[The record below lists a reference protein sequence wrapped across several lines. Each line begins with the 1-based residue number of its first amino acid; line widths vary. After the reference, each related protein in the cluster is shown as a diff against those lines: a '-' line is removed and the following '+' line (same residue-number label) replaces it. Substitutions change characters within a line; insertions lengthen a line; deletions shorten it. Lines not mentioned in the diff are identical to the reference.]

1 MVYDVAI
8 IGAGLSGLMLAEQ
21 LLQQDD
27 SISICIIHED
37 QFPNEEVA
45 FKVGE
50 ATIETG
56 AYYLRKIF
64 GAEYMDNNYFIKMG
78 MRFIE
83 SHGDSYNEM
92 GPAHFPPNNSYQFER
107 GKLENYAYDLLK
119 DRVDILQNTRFLD
132 VDDSHEVKKIEV
144 VELGKDRKTI
154 EARWLVDAS
163 GMKRVLSKKY
173 NLSIKQSLPNSS
185 VWFRVDGAVMVD
197 DIYPAGEDS
206 PFSHMDNRS
215 VSSLHIDGKGYWI
228 WVLRISET
236 KTSVGI
242 AFSEAIHKMED
253 LSTLEKTYEWLKIH
267 EPAFYNYLIKKDFPI
282 LDFKYLKKYARVSS
296 YCISDNRIGLTGDAC
311 AFVDPV
317 YSGGLDIICLCNT
330 MLTNVI
336 IADRKEGNYTQYIEF
351 YNQLLKELVDILLV
365 CLHKMYDSKDNWYYI
380 FLKYMVDGAL
390 YFGMV
395 APFAMNEGLR
405 DFEKAQV
412 LWGVIRQGFHVYAK
426 TIDLINDSS
435 FQQHEIPRFLP
446 ISVALFGAINA
457 NTRVPEG
464 DLDQLELL
472 LKDNVRV
479 LEKIHEYVS
488 ENKNLVDLY
497 WLPKGALIPTPK
509 KWRYAEFCDAD
520 GRIV

>member
-21 LLQQDD
+21 LLQQDAT
-27 SISICIIHED
+27 ISICIIHED
-37 QFPNEEVA
+37 RFPNEEVA

-64 GAEYMDNNYFIKMG
+64 GAEYMDKNYFIKMG

-107 GKLENYAYDLLK
+107 GKLENYAFDLLK
-119 DRVDILQNTRFLD
+119 DKVDILQNTRFLD
-132 VDDSHEVKKIEV
+132 VNDEGEVKKNEV
-144 VELGKDRKTI
+144 VELGKDKKTI

-267 EPAFYNYLIKKDFPI
+267 EPTFYNYLIKKDFPI

-296 YCISDNRIGLTGDAC
+296 YCVSENRIGLTGDAC
-311 AFVDPV
+311 AFIDPV
-317 YSGGLDIICLCNT
+317 YSGGLDTICFCNT
-330 MLTNVI
+330 VITDVI
-336 IADRKEGNYTQYIEF
+336 IKDRQGENTTKYIEN
-351 YNQLLKELVDILLV
+351 YNKILKGFVSV
-365 CLHKMYDSKDNWYYI
+365 WSACLNNMYDNKDNWYYI
-380 FLKYMVDGAL
+380 FVKYMVDGAM
-390 YFGMV
+390 YFGAV
-395 APFAMNEGLR
+395 APFFMNDGLR
-405 DFEKAQV
+405 DYEKSQTNWAIV
-412 LWGVIRQGFHVYAK
+412 SRIFDVYK
-426 TIDLINDSS
+426 ETINLVNQPN
-435 FQQHEIPRFLP
+435 FKQHDIPRFLP
-446 ISVALFGAINA
+446 ISIALFGSINA
-457 NTRVPEG
+457 NTRAPEG
-464 DLDQLELL
+464 DLNKLELL
-472 LKDNVRV
+472 LKDNLRV
-479 LEKIHEYVS
+479 MEKLYEYVS

-497 WLPKGALIPTPK
+497 WLPEGARIPTPK
-509 KWRYAEFCDAD
+509 KWRYAEYCDAD

>member
-21 LLQQDD
+21 LLQQD
-27 SISICIIHED
+27 STISICIIHED
-37 QFPNEEVA
+37 EFPNEEVA

-83 SHGDSYNEM
+83 SHGNSYNEM

-107 GKLENYAYDLLK
+107 GKLENHAFDILK
-119 DRVDILQNTRFLD
+119 DRVTILQNTRFLD
-132 VDDSHEVKKIEV
+132 VDAEGEIKKIDV
-144 VELGKDRKTI
+144 VELGKDRKII

-163 GMKRVLSKKY
+163 GMKRILSKKY
-173 NLSIKQSLPNSS
+173 NLSIKQTLPNSS

-228 WVLRISET
+228 WVLRISEA

-267 EPAFYNYLIKKDFPI
+267 EPAFHSYLVKKDFPI

-336 IADRKEGNYTQYIEF
+336 IADRKDGNYTQYIEF
-351 YNQLLKELVDILLV
+351 YNQLIKEV
-365 CLHKMYDSKDNWYYI
+365 
-380 FLKYMVDGAL
+380 VDGAL
-390 YFGMV
+390 YFGMI
-395 APFAMNEGLR
+395 ASFAMNEGLQ
-405 DFEKAQV
+405 DFERSKKI
-412 LWGVIRQGFHVYAK
+412 WEIIRQGFSVYEE
-426 TIDLINDSS
+426 TINLIKRPD
-435 FQQHEIPRFLP
+435 FKQHDIPKYLP

-457 NTRVPEG
+457 NTREPEG
-464 DLDQLELL
+464 DLDKLEVL

-479 LEKIHEYVS
+479 MKKNREYVA

-497 WLPKGALIPTPK
+497 WLPEGARIPTPK
-509 KWRYAEFCDAD
+509 KWRYAEFCDTD